1 MPAIAAILMV
11 TVFSM
16 ADWKRLV
23 HICKT
28 AENAEIII
36 LIVTFILTIFFNLIT
51 AISAGLILTAFLFLR
66 EMADSANVRPW
77 TGAGSR
83 AIPEGSAIYELN
95 GPMFFAATDKL
106 LEIDSSESGISVI
119 ILRASNMTLLDIEAI
134 RNLEKMVEECKKN
147 GVTVIVSH
155 IKDQP
160 LRAMQKVG
168 LLEKIGEGNFVSNI
182 DEAIHL
188 AEKILE
194 EERSCKEAAAE
205 EERLRRAALAEEK
218 KKRADELAAI
228 KRKKAMER
236 SAKAAKMTADNLTEG
251 KAIDADIAENAN
263 AASDSAEGAEN
274 AEKV

>member
-1 MPAIAAILMV
+1 
-11 TVFSM
+11 
-16 ADWKRLV
+16 
-23 HICKT
+23 
-28 AENAEIII
+28 
-36 LIVTFILTIFFNLIT
+36 
-51 AISAGLILTAFLFLR
+51 
-66 EMADSANVRPW
+66 
-77 TGAGSR
+77 
-83 AIPEGSAIYELN
+83 
-95 GPMFFAATDKL
+95 MFFAATDKL

-236 SAKAAKMTADNLTEG
+236 STKAVKMIADNLTEG
-251 KAIDADIAENAN
+251 NATTDADIAENVN
-263 AASDSAEGAEN
+263 AAADSAEWAEN
-274 AEKV
+274 AEKI